1 MLRPWWSCSLALEGG
16 AGPTRRGGQDGTC
29 AAVGHQ
35 EEGGTQGTIHRTSP
49 RRWAQETLGQLR
61 RAAPRGKVSGPW
73 RPVCLRPQAPHT
85 CVYTP
90 SSRPSFADH

>member
-73 RPVCLRPQAPHT
+73 RPVCLRPRAPHT